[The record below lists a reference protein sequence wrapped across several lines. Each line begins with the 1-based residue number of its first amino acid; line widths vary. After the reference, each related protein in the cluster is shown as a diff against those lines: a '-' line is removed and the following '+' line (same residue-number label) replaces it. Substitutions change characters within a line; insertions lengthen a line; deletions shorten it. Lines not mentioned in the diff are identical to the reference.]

1 MSQVSYV
8 TNKGL
13 PGLPILR
20 LDSNMVEITRDYNSK
35 TKLSGVA
42 SEIQIKSHLNR

>member
-20 LDSNMVEITRDYNSK
+20 LDSNMVEITRDYNLYRKQNSRG
-35 TKLSGVA
+35 L
-42 SEIQIKSHLNR
+42 HLRFR